1 MIEVNKI
8 HKDEIKDALIEAANI
23 IIQKSDEL
31 SADIDKLYV
40 SGISIW
46 INLEPGCEPKLDI
59 TKTYTP
65 RR

>member
-31 SADIDKLYV
+31 SADIDEMHV
-40 SGISIW
+40 AGISIW
-46 INLEPGCEPKLDI
+46 ISLDPGCEPKLDI
-59 TKTYTP
+59 TKTYTL
-65 RR
+65 R